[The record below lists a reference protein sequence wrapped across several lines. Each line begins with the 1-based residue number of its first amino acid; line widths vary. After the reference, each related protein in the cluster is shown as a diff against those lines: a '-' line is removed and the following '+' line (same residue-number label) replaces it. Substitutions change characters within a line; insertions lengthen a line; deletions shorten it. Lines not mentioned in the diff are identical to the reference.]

1 MGFLGDWLDF
11 AKFNVSDQW
20 RKVKE
25 DPERPF
31 IGAMD
36 QAGSKV
42 WGTLLGKDYEPMTDW
57 YGGAPFQTYDRAKA
71 QGINTKPFG
80 TGQNIAN
87 AITSLFVGGYGAEQL
102 GGLGAGAGGAI
113 DSSAVAGGGSGGG
126 GAFIPSA
133 GSGAN
138 FGIDAGGSYGLA
150 GGGGGYGADVFG
162 GYSPTGSDAGYS
174 GSQLSPSQTINL
186 NSNPYTPEY
195 LNQLAEYN
203 NVDAGNPSYWD
214 RLTGNTEQGLY
225 NREALAQQA
234 SGNSVQDLLKKQAQQ
249 KALSQLG
256 QSGSKLQE
264 QNTAQQAEQN
274 RMAQLQAMMRRGQA
288 VDTTT
293 ALLSLLQDR
302 QQSRQPRISLI

>member
-57 YGGAPFQTYDRAKA
+57 YGGAPFQTYDRAEAK
-71 QGINTKPFG
+71 GINTKPFG
-80 TGQNIAN
+80 TGQTIAN

-186 NSNPYTPEY
+186 NTAPYGGDAQYEAQDVMQQARNTNVPSGSNTSWDRGSSGSSLQNLAKQQAQQNA
-195 LNQLAEYN
+195 LNQL
-203 NVDAGNPSYWD
+203 
-214 RLTGNTEQGLY
+214 T
-225 NREALAQQA
+225 
-234 SGNSVQDLLKKQAQQ
+234 
-249 KALSQLG
+249 
-256 QSGSKLQE
+256 QSGSKLQA

-274 RMAQLQAMMRRGQA
+274 RMAQLQAMMRKGQN
-288 VDTTT
+288 VDVVSS
-293 ALLSLLQDR
+293 LLALLQDR
-302 QQSRQPRISLI
+302 EQQSKQPRISLI